1 MSADLWRL
9 LAAHWPLRLPRARL
23 AAVVGADVI
32 ASALHAGVLVA
43 TPLESGDAYPCL
55 ACAEAGC
62 AMRVIRD
69 GPEIGLS
76 AVCELAPAQC
86 LDERIA
92 DDDAWMLRIEPNTF
106 ASQLAGALGL
116 EGARKAF
123 RGSAPLL
130 LGVRVFGR
138 ERVPVVLV
146 PHPRVSAE
154 MLRVLGIRDYRVVI
168 AIGLGPVDGDTPRRI
183 DDTRIEW
190 VQLEDV
196 VSIRGDRLVGDLT
209 EVAVRHRF
217 DGFDLVAAVERQFDL
232 VLHPA
237 ANTYAWRGRRLP
249 LNARDQAAGL
259 LHLLAETPDEPVAK
273 RHIAGVLW
281 PDDVRGKLRNPRPGV
296 DIEARLRQAKETLQ
310 NLLGR
315 EEEPIENGRG
325 YDSGIRLRVPAS
337 RVRWLSPAPPP
348 ELECD

>member
-1 MSADLWRL
+1 MSTDLWRL
-9 LAAHWPLRLPRARL
+9 LARHWPLRLPRGRL
-23 AAVVGADVI
+23 AAVVDGHVI
-32 ASALHAGVLVA
+32 EAALQAGVLVA
-43 TPLESGDAYPCL
+43 TPLEAGDAYPCM

-106 ASQLAGALGL
+106 ASQLGAALNV
-116 EGARKAF
+116 EGVRKAF

-154 MLRVLGIRDYRVVI
+154 MLRGLGVCDYRVVI
-168 AIGLGPVDGDTPRRI
+168 AIGLGAIDGNTPRRV
-183 DDTRIEW
+183 DDTRVEW
-190 VQLEDV
+190 VRLEDIV
-196 VSIRGDRLVGDLT
+196 AIRGDRLVGDLT

-217 DGFDLVAAVERQFDL
+217 DGFDLVDALGGQFDL

-237 ANTYAWRGRRLP
+237 ANTYAWRGRRLALKP
-249 LNARDQAAGL
+249 RDQAAEL

-315 EEEPIENGRG
+315 DEEPIENGRG
-325 YDSGIRLRVPAS
+325 YGSGMRLRVPAS

-348 ELECD
+348 ELE